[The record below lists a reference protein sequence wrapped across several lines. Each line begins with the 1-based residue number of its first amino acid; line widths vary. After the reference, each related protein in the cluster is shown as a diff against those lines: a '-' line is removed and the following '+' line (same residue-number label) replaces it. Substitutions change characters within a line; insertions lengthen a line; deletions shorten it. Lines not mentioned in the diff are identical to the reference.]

1 MRPLGLTSLAAGVI
15 LCAQA
20 VSASPRPTWE
30 RGVVGLEITWQ
41 AWDES
46 RPWSKKSPAER
57 HATGVVVAGD
67 RILTTAQMVADATLV
82 KLETFGRTT
91 DVTLDV
97 VRVDG
102 SVDLALLEPRK
113 PAVLPALTPVRLARR
128 TPREGVL
135 QTVRW
140 RDQQLETATSR
151 IRRFDVEA
159 AFSGVTEHAFLLLQ
173 TDMSGGGWAEPVFEG
188 AQLVGLTANQDS
200 GQRSRVIPV
209 EILSAFL
216 DDTRGAGAGRR
227 FASLGMSWQAK
238 EGEAA
243 SAFLGQT
250 GPPRGVI
257 ILQVPWGSSGCGVLK
272 SRDVLLAI
280 DGQEIDGAGYY
291 AHPRLGRL
299 RFTHIAVDGH
309 WAGDVVPVRVL
320 RDGRILDLTMTLAA
334 ARPGLD
340 LMPSRREGEPPP
352 YVVAG
357 GLVFRELDAAYLG
370 AWGAEWM
377 EQAPAFLTTR
387 YLLRRAGQ
395 RPGARRV
402 IIISG
407 VLPAAFNVGYQDVR
421 NAVVERINGRAAD
434 SLSDIVE
441 GLRRPE
447 GGFHTISLAPGSD
460 TREIVLDAGALEAAT
475 HDILETYQ
483 VPLAARLPREAPP
496 DPGPDCPGDF

>member
-1 MRPLGLTSLAAGVI
+1 MKHLGLAPLAAGAV
-15 LCAQA
+15 LAAQVA
-20 VSASPRPTWE
+20 SAAPRQAWE

-46 RPWSKKSPAER
+46 RPWAKKSPAER
-57 HATGVVVAGD
+57 HATGVVVASD

-97 VRVDG
+97 VRVDAAI
-102 SVDLALLEPRK
+102 DLALLAPRK
-113 PAVLPALTPVRLARR
+113 PAALSAVAPVRLARR

-140 RDQQLETATSR
+140 SDQQLETATSR
-151 IRRFDVEA
+151 VRRFDVEA
-159 AFSGVTEHAFLLLQ
+159 SFFDSTEHAYLLLQ
-173 TDMSGGGWAEPVFEG
+173 TDMSGGGWAEPVFED
-188 AQLVGLTANQDS
+188 ARLVGLTANQDS
-200 GQRSRVIPV
+200 SQRSRAIPV

-227 FASLGMSWQAK
+227 FASLGVSWQAK
-238 EGEAA
+238 ESEAV

-272 SRDVLLAI
+272 PRDVLLAL
-280 DGQEIDGAGYY
+280 DGKEIDGAGYY

-320 RDGRILDLTMTLAA
+320 RDGRTLDTTMTLAA
-334 ARPGLD
+334 ARPELE
-340 LMPSRREGEPPP
+340 LMPSRRGSEPPP
-352 YVVAG
+352 YVVVG
-357 GLVFRELDAAYLG
+357 GLVFRELDGAYLS
-370 AWGAEWM
+370 AWGPEWM
-377 EQAPAFLTTR
+377 AQAPAFLTTR
-387 YLLRRAGQ
+387 YLLGHAAQ
-395 RPGARRV
+395 RPDTRREV
-402 IIISG
+402 IISS
-407 VLPAAFNVGYQDVR
+407 VLPAAFNVGYQDLR
-421 NAVVERINGRAAD
+421 NAVVERINGRAVD
-434 SLSDIVE
+434 SLNDVVE
-441 GLRRPE
+441 SLSRPE
-447 GGFHTISLAPGSD
+447 GGFHTISLAPGSG
-460 TREIVLDAGALEAAT
+460 TREIVLDAGALETAT
-475 HDILETYQ
+475 RDVLETYQ
-483 VPLAARLPREAPP
+483 VPAAARLPREAPP